1 MTDSNYKLNSLR
13 QAVQLTQS
21 MLAMAQQKQW
31 NELPE
36 IENKRQILLQSIFP
50 LDEDSPEI
58 ESQATVLQT
67 LIDTNNELIAHCQE
81 GKQSLQLQMRDAK
94 FTHKAV
100 TAYQS
105 N

>member
-1 MTDSNYKLNSLR
+1 MTDSNDKLNSLR
-13 QAVQLTQS
+13 QAVQLTQT

-31 NELPE
+31 NDLPE
-36 IENKRQILLQSIFP
+36 IENKRRILLQSIFP

-58 ESQATVLQT
+58 ESQSTVLQT

>member
-1 MTDSNYKLNSLR
+1 MTDSNDKLNSLR

-31 NELPE
+31 NDLPE
-36 IENKRQILLQSIFP
+36 IESKRRILLQSIFP

-58 ESQATVLQT
+58 GSQATVLQT

>member
-1 MTDSNYKLNSLR
+1 MTDSSDKLNALH
-13 QAVQLTQS
+13 QAVQVTKN
-21 MLAMAQQKQW
+21 MLAMAKQKQW
-31 NELPE
+31 TELPE
-36 IENKRQILLQSIFP
+36 IEEKRQKLLQSIFP
-50 LDEDSPEI
+50 LDQYSPEI
-58 ESQATVLQT
+58 ESQMTVLQT

-81 GKQSLQLQMRDAK
+81 GKQSLQLQMRNAK

>member
-1 MTDSNYKLNSLR
+1 MTDSNDKLNSLR

-31 NELPE
+31 NDLPE
-36 IENKRQILLQSIFP
+36 IENKRRILLQSIFP

-58 ESQATVLQT
+58 EIQATVLQT

>member
-1 MTDSNYKLNSLR
+1 MTDSNDKLNSLR

-31 NELPE
+31 NDLPE
-36 IENKRQILLQSIFP
+36 IENKRRILLQSIFP

>member
-1 MTDSNYKLNSLR
+1 MTDSNDKLNSLR

-31 NELPE
+31 NDLPE
-36 IENKRQILLQSIFP
+36 IENKRRILLQSIFP

-81 GKQSLQLQMRDAK
+81 GKQSLQLQMRNAK

>member
-1 MTDSNYKLNSLR
+1 MTDSNDKLNSLR

-31 NELPE
+31 NDLPE
-36 IENKRQILLQSIFP
+36 IENKRRILLQSIFP
-50 LDEDSPEI
+50 LDEDSPET
-58 ESQATVLQT
+58 ESQSTVLQT

>member
-1 MTDSNYKLNSLR
+1 MTDSNDKLNSLR
-13 QAVQLTQS
+13 QAVQLTQT

-31 NELPE
+31 NDLPE
-36 IENKRQILLQSIFP
+36 IENKRRILLQSIFP

-58 ESQATVLQT
+58 VSQATVLQT